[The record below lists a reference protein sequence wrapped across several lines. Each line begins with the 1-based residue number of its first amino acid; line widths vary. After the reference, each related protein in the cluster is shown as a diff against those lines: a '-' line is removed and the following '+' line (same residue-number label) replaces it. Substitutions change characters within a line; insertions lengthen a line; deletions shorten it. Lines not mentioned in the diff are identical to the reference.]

1 MLKDLRITAIQK
13 QDFEYKVV
21 TDKNFNV
28 VINDLPIIKS
38 LNNLIN
44 SKNSDCFDKFLDK
57 VPLLIVLRDEIHIS
71 IIDKFIDEN
80 IYIYPGC
87 LDTLCSKEAVYEII
101 VNAPILLTSKHTVN
115 RNHPLFGNYFLE
127 ANKPMYPDYY
137 THSEAF

>member
-44 SKNSDCFDKFLDK
+44 SKNSDCFDNFPDK

-80 IYIYPGC
+80 MYIYPGC
-87 LDTLCSKEAVYEII
+87 
-101 VNAPILLTSKHTVN
+101 
-115 RNHPLFGNYFLE
+115 
-127 ANKPMYPDYY
+127 
-137 THSEAF
+137 

>member
-21 TDKNFNV
+21 ADKNFNV

-71 IIDKFIDEN
+71 IIDKFIEEKN
-80 IYIYPGC
+80 YIYPGC
-87 LDTLCSKEAVYEII
+87 
-101 VNAPILLTSKHTVN
+101 
-115 RNHPLFGNYFLE
+115 
-127 ANKPMYPDYY
+127 
-137 THSEAF
+137 